1 MTGKYETEIVSIEE
15 VPRGGHIKRNK
26 WIELVSNLEPKRAL
40 KITLTNHKEAK
51 SIQSNALGSLRR
63 YPDLGIAHTRVAQAD
78 NGNWIFYLWRKVKD
92 EEHRVSY

>member
-15 VPRGGHIKRNK
+15 VPKGEHIKRNK
-26 WIELVSNLEPKRAL
+26 WIELFSNLESEKAL

-63 YPDLGIAHTRVAQAD
+63 YPDLGIAHTRIAQAD
-78 NGNWIFYLWRKVKD
+78 NGNWIFYLWRKAKKG
-92 EEHRVSY
+92 E